1 LIPPT
6 VLTFFQ
12 VKEYLANPEAF
23 AAAAAPAAAASA
35 ADSAP
40 AKAEE
45 KEEENEDSD
54 EDMVSLP
61 KAGLFVYLVL
71 TFACTR
77 ASVSSTDCCVG
88 YVSHS
93 SLYPKIY
100 TAYSLDQK
108 GDKLGLMF
116 EKWGGD

>member
-6 VLTFFQ
+6 VLIFFQ

-71 TFACTR
+71 TFACAR

-88 YVSHS
+88 YVS
-93 SLYPKIY
+93 SLFTVPENIY
-100 TAYSLDQK
+100 CLFS
-108 GDKLGLMF
+108 
-116 EKWGGD
+116 